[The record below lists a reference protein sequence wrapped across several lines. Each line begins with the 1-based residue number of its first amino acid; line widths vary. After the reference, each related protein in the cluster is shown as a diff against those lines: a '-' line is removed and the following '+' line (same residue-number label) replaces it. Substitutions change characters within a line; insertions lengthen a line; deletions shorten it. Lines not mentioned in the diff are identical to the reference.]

1 MRKDDSI
8 RLRHMLDAAR
18 EAESFSRNKTRESL
32 ASDLTDKTSVMGVN
46 LKSKKIKMNKK
57 REFKEIEE
65 ILRVNK
71 PLLAKRFKIK
81 EIGLFGSRM
90 RGEGRK
96 KSDLDILV
104 EFYDVISL
112 LDFVALERELS
123 ELTGEKVDLVMKSAL
138 KPRIGRNILS
148 EVMYL

>member
-1 MRKDDSI
+1 
-8 RLRHMLDAAR
+8 
-18 EAESFSRNKTRESL
+18 
-32 ASDLTDKTSVMGVN
+32 
-46 LKSKKIKMNKK
+46 MNKK
-57 REFKEIEE
+57 RELKEIGK
-65 ILRVNK
+65 ILKVNK
-71 PLLAKRFKIK
+71 PLLEKRFKIK
-81 EIGLFGSRM
+81 EIGLFGSRV
-90 RGEGRK
+90 RGEERK

-104 EFYDVISL
+104 GFYEVISL

>member
-1 MRKDDSI
+1 
-8 RLRHMLDAAR
+8 
-18 EAESFSRNKTRESL
+18 
-32 ASDLTDKTSVMGVN
+32 MGVN
-46 LKSKKIKMNKK
+46 LKPKKIKMNKK
-57 REFKEIEE
+57 RELKEIEE
-65 ILRVNK
+65 ILKVNK

-104 EFYDVISL
+104 EFSDVISL

-138 KPRIGRNILS
+138 KPRIGRNILR

>member
-1 MRKDDSI
+1 MRHDPKFFLSI
-8 RLRHMLDAAR
+8 AIHFRRKHPH
-18 EAESFSRNKTRESL
+18 FY
-32 ASDLTDKTSVMGVN
+32 
-46 LKSKKIKMNKK
+46 SKKVKMNKR
-57 REFKEIEE
+57 RELKEIER

-81 EIGLFGSRM
+81 QIGLFGSRM

-138 KPRIGRNILS
+138 KPRIGRNILR

>member
-1 MRKDDSI
+1 MRDDPKFFLSI
-8 RLRHMLDAAR
+8 AIHFRRQCPY
-18 EAESFSRNKTRESL
+18 FY
-32 ASDLTDKTSVMGVN
+32 
-46 LKSKKIKMNKK
+46 SKKVKMNKK
-57 REFKEIEE
+57 RELKEIEK
-65 ILRVNK
+65 ILKVNK

-81 EIGLFGSRM
+81 EIGLFGSLV